1 MGWRRGYGLRFA
13 VVFFIISFGL
23 AAQIDARAAHGALEV
38 AGRDRRYYS
47 LTPAGRKQLAPLR
60 QEWRA
65 FFHALEQSCRGE
77 PCLIGRSGF
86 VNASAHAC

>member
-65 FFHALEQSCRGE
+65 FPHALDSLAGV
-77 PCLIGRSGF
+77 S
-86 VNASAHAC
+86 HA

>member
-1 MGWRRGYGLRFA
+1 MGWRRRYGLRFA

-23 AAQIDARAAHGALEV
+23 AAHSQIDAGAAHGALEV

-65 FFHALEQSCRGE
+65 FFHASTVLPG
-77 PCLIGRSGF
+77 
-86 VNASAHAC
+86 

>member
-1 MGWRRGYGLRFA
+1 MRRSKCSTGWRRRYGLRFA

-23 AAQIDARAAHGALEV
+23 AAHSQIDAGAAHGALEV

-60 QEWRA
+60 QEWRT
-65 FFHALEQSCRGE
+65 FLHALDSLAGV
-77 PCLIGRSGF
+77 S
-86 VNASAHAC
+86 HA

>member
-1 MGWRRGYGLRFA
+1 MQHGIETGYGLRFA
-13 VVFFIISFGL
+13 EVFFIISFGL
-23 AAQIDARAAHGALEV
+23 AAHSPIDAGAAHGALEV

-65 FFHALEQSCRGE
+65 FFHALDSLAGV
-77 PCLIGRSGF
+77 S
-86 VNASAHAC
+86 HA

>member
-23 AAQIDARAAHGALEV
+23 AAHSQTGAAHGALEV

-47 LTPAGRKQLAPLR
+47 FTPAGRKQLAPLR
-60 QEWRA
+60 QAWRA
-65 FFHALEQSCRGE
+65 LFHALDSLAGV
-77 PCLIGRSGF
+77 SH
-86 VNASAHAC
+86 V